1 VEATSRAEVA
11 GQCPGAYHG
20 TMLRNRLAAAVLALL
35 LSTASAAG
43 WRLPQ
48 TETLHYTVR
57 WVRIGVVDATMSLS
71 PPTVIDG
78 VPIQRLRVEA
88 RTRAL
93 PSRIYR
99 VTNRYETDIDTRTG
113 LPVAYRSDIDEAKF
127 QERLDIRYAQRERTA
142 DYRRTEADRSTRQAL
157 PGEGHTIFSA
167 LYRIRLHDFGSE
179 PRLRFLLDAK
189 GIYWRA
195 EATRTDARRVSGGV
209 VWDVETRFERLPG
222 GSQSRQSD
230 LLTDNLVV
238 EGSPLRLR
246 ILSRSD
252 APPLVTRMEYS
263 AKGFRLSAELDGY

>member
-1 VEATSRAEVA
+1 
-11 GQCPGAYHG
+11 
-20 TMLRNRLAAAVLALL
+20 MLRNRLAAAVLALL

-157 PGEGHTIFSA
+157 PGETHTIFSA